1 MFLLNGSPL
10 QIDVAFTYNGVK
22 YPSNWLRLSSQADK
36 EALGITE
43 VPDPVRPNDRF
54 YWVDSTGHG
63 VPKDL
68 TDLKKTWTDQVDQT
82 AYTLLQPSDWMVVR
96 KQEVGTDVPA
106 DWLTYRAAVRTAAAT
121 HKANLN
127 GAADFDAFV
136 SIATSLTWPRDP
148 NAPAIS

>member
-10 QIDVAFTYNGVK
+10 QVDVAFSYNGIK
-22 YPSNWLRLSSQADK
+22 YPQNWLRLSTLAEK
-36 EALGITE
+36 EAIGITE
-43 VPDPVRPNDRF
+43 VADPVRPDDRF
-54 YWVDSTGHG
+54 YYVDGNGHG

-68 TDLKKTWTDQVDQT
+68 DGLKKTWSSQVDQT
-82 AYTLLQPSDWMVVR
+82 AYSMLFTSDWMVVR
-96 KQEVGTDVPA
+96 KQEVGTDIPA
-106 DWLTYRAAVRTAAAT
+106 DWLTYRSAVRTAATT

-136 SIATSLTWPRDP
+136 LVATSLTWPLDP

>member
-1 MFLLNGSPL
+1 MFMLDGKILPV
-10 QIDVAFTYNGVK
+10 DTAFKHDGLS

-43 VPDPVRPNDRF
+43 VADPVRPDDRF
-54 YWVDSTGHG
+54 YYVDGNNHG

-68 TDLKKTWTDQVDQT
+68 VDLKKTWTAQVDQT

-96 KQEVGTDVPA
+96 KQEIGTDIPA
-106 DWLTYRAAVRTAAAT
+106 DWLTYRSAVRTAAAT

-136 SIATSLTWPRDP
+136 LVATSLTWPRDP